1 MKWIH
6 TCFDSLIHTLQS
18 LGMNKQVDSAQI
30 QLSHW
35 LRENPRLE
43 STVTIATLHEE
54 PQSFERFM
62 GDFNIWESKIKK
74 ALIFEKVKKETEE
87 N

>member
-1 MKWIH
+1 
-6 TCFDSLIHTLQS
+6 
-18 LGMNKQVDSAQI
+18 MNKQVDSAQI

-35 LRENPRLE
+35 LRENSRLE

-54 PQSFERFM
+54 PQSYEQFM

-74 ALIFEKVKKETEE
+74 VLNFEKEKKESEE